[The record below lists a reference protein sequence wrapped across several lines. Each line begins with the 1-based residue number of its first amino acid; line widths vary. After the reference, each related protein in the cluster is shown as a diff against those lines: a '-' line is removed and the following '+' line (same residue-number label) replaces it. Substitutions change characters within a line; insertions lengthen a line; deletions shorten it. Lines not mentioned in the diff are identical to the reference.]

1 MMIKKSF
8 FPSAI
13 LDAPAYQHWV
23 STKHFGRPRLVLF
36 SMIWL
41 LLELTFATAAWSKQ
55 LPAQYFRLLEA
66 GIAQVGKQMDTQ
78 PAPNLEALT
87 ARPGWKRFPQSILAA
102 AVLYAKQHAANA
114 HYRDPKMFSLAI
126 RIGDLLATECE
137 KNHAETC
144 FEEEWDAHM
153 WLEAY
158 RLLAPELGES
168 AVYAGGVP
176 LKRRLR
182 LLHSMQ

>member
-1 MMIKKSF
+1 MMIEKSF
-8 FPSAI
+8 LISGI
-13 LDAPAYQHWV
+13 LDSPSYQCRVDTRHFRRARLMLVSMCWV
-23 STKHFGRPRLVLF
+23 
-36 SMIWL
+36 
-41 LLELTFATAAWSKQ
+41 LLESTFVTATWSKQ

-66 GIAQVGKQMDTQ
+66 GIAQVSKQMDTQ

-102 AVLYAKQHAANA
+102 AVLYAKQHPANT
-114 HYRDPKMFSLAI
+114 HYRDPKMLSLAI

-137 KNHAETC
+137 KSHSEAC

-158 RLLAPELGES
+158 RLLAADLGQE
-168 AVYAGGVP
+168 
-176 LKRRLR
+176 RRA
-182 LLHSMQ
+182 